1 MTQTPATHRPQRL
14 FAPVTPLLQRMTLGA
29 KFALVT
35 TVLTVPLLA
44 LLGAMVV
51 KQNADLDYTRGELAA
66 TPLANELIDAA
77 DPVRAF
83 RSALKLAASKVDG
96 AETLVEGRR
105 QQLAADLAMIDKAV
119 ASSEAAAHP
128 EFASLWKDTRTQIE
142 QFTRLNGQTDPT
154 LLDAA
159 YNTLAGQLATLT
171 HGVLDRSGVLLEPEA
186 GPYFLQDAA
195 FNRIVPFLDALAMLR
210 DAAIH
215 PVAAGQVDA
224 ADVARI
230 EAISHELST
239 TEEGL
244 KRAMAAYERNGLS
257 APEGWTEAMTAVD
270 GFKAKVRQMAVVGP
284 TRVDP
289 NALFDASNMV
299 QEKIFAFHDAAV
311 TSLNEQLQGRVERIS
326 RERMTMIGLSA
337 AGLLAALYLYS
348 ATVGSIRRSARL
360 LREDAG
366 RIAVGALD
374 QPVHSSGRDEF
385 AQIAQSFEQARHT
398 LTQLIGEM
406 NRMAAEHEAGDIDV
420 KIDAQRYQGD
430 YARMASG
437 INGMVAGH
445 LGTQL
450 QALGVVQA
458 FGEGD
463 FDMPLATFPGKKR
476 FVNEAIEPVRERLRE
491 AAAAAAENL
500 RIRMALDGVPS
511 AVLIADGDGVIRYN
525 NDAGRS
531 LLARIEPD
539 LRSQLPNFEAS
550 RLVGQSYDVFHADPV
565 AQRRLIENLRATE
578 RRQWTVGK
586 VTVALATSPIA
597 DANGR
602 RVGTVFEWT
611 DRTEEVKL
619 EEAVTQVVQGAARG
633 DFANRIDT
641 ASATGFYKTLGDG
654 INTVV
659 STTETNL
666 NVFSDAL
673 TRISDGDLSRTV
685 EGEFEGIF
693 ERLQGDLNQMIAQLV
708 TTIAQV
714 NAASQSLTAAANQ
727 VSSTSQSL
735 SQSASEQAA
744 SIEQTSASL
753 QEMASSVKQNADNAH
768 ITDGM
773 ATQAAREAGDGGSA
787 VARTVEAMKAIATRI
802 SIIDDIAYQ
811 TNLLAL
817 NAAIEAARAG
827 DHGKGFAVVAAEVR
841 KLAERSQVAAQE
853 IGQLAGS
860 SVTMAEKAG
869 SLLSQMVPSINK
881 TSELVQ
887 EIAAASGEQAESV
900 TQINAAMEH
909 VNGSTQQNAS
919 AAEELSAT
927 AEELSAQATQLQELM
942 AFFRLQSDAMAQAG
956 VAPTPVKARRHSP
969 AAVASAPPASAR
981 PRKAASG
988 ATSSMSSN
996 TSSSTSA
1003 RSAGGSSVTW
1013 ADVIDE
1019 AAFTRF

>member
-1 MTQTPATHRPQRL
+1 MIQTPAHAHRAPRL
-14 FAPVTPLLQRMTLGA
+14 FAPVNPLLQRMTLGA
-29 KFALVT
+29 KFALVA
-35 TVLTVPLLA
+35 TVLTVPLLG
-44 LLGAMVV
+44 LLGHLVL
-51 KQNADLDYTRGELAA
+51 KQNADLSYTEGELQG
-66 TPLANELIDAA
+66 TPVANELIDIY
-77 DPVRAF
+77 DPVRAYK
-83 RSALKLAASKVDG
+83 SALTLAQAHVKGSDELVAKQHRQLTDDLAAV
-96 AETLVEGRR
+96 
-105 QQLAADLAMIDKAV
+105 DKALASSTV
-119 ASSEAAAHP
+119 ASDP
-128 EFASLWKDTRTQIE
+128 EFTGPWKEARVQIE
-142 QFTRLNGQTDPT
+142 QFLRMTPQTD
-154 LLDAA
+154 
-159 YNTLAGQLATLT
+159 LATLDATYLALTERLAHIT
-171 HGVLDRSGVLLEPEA
+171 HGVLDRSGVLLEPDA
-186 GPYFLQDAA
+186 GPYFLQDIT
-195 FNRIVPFLDALAMLR
+195 FNRIVPFMDAISMLR
-210 DAAIH
+210 DTAVNATVEGQMSAEE
-215 PVAAGQVDA
+215 VATLRAVMHEVDA
-224 ADVARI
+224 TDIAVRRDI
-230 EAISHELST
+230 
-239 TEEGL
+239 
-244 KRAMAAYERNGLS
+244 AAYERSGQT
-257 APEGWTEAMTAVD
+257 APKGWKEAAEAID
-270 GFKAKVRQMAVVGP
+270 QFKAEIRAMLAVGP
-284 TRVDP
+284 TRVTP
-289 NALFDASNMV
+289 EALFTTSVAM
-299 QEKIFAFHDAAV
+299 QEKIFAFHDSAV
-311 TSLNEQLQGRVERIS
+311 DALNAQLTERIRRIS
-326 RERMTMIGLSA
+326 QERATIIGLA
-337 AGLLAALYLYS
+337 GVGLLAALYLYT

-360 LREDAG
+360 LQDDAG
-366 RIAVGALD
+366 RIAAGQLD
-374 QPVHSSGRDEF
+374 QAVHSAGKDEF
-385 AQIAQSFEQARHT
+385 AQIALSFEQARGT
-398 LTQLIGEM
+398 LTRLIGEM
-406 NRMAAEHEAGDIDV
+406 NTMAAEHDRGAIDV
-420 KIDAQRYQGD
+420 TIDAGHYSGD
-430 YARMASG
+430 YASMADG
-437 INGMVAGH
+437 INAMVASH
-445 LGTQL
+445 LDMSR

-458 FGEGD
+458 FGHGD
-463 FDMPLATFPGKKR
+463 FDQPLAQMPGKKR

-491 AAAAAAENL
+491 AATAAAENL

-511 AVLIADGDGVIRYN
+511 AVLIADGEGVIRYH
-525 NDAGRS
+525 NDAGRA
-531 LLARIEPD
+531 LLARIEPE
-539 LRSQLPNFEAS
+539 LRTQLPNFEAA
-550 RLVGQSYDVFHADPV
+550 RLIGSSYDVFHADPV
-565 AQRRLIENLRATE
+565 AQRRTVESLRGTE
-578 RRQWTVGK
+578 RRQWKAGK

-597 DANGR
+597 DAQGQ

-619 EEAVTQVVQGAARG
+619 EESVTQVVQGAARG
-633 DFANRIDT
+633 DFGNRIDT
-641 ASATGFYKTLGDG
+641 AGATGFYRTLGDG

-666 NVFSDAL
+666 NVFSEAL

-685 EGEFEGIF
+685 DGEFEGIF

-735 SQSASEQAA
+735 SQAASEQAA
-744 SIEQTSASL
+744 SIEETSASL

-768 ITDGM
+768 MTDGM

-956 VAPTPVKARRHSP
+956 VSPAPVKARRHHP
-969 AAVASAPPASAR
+969 APVASAPAASAR
-981 PRKAASG
+981 PRKAGSANLARPAAS
-988 ATSSMSSN
+988 SP
-996 TSSSTSA
+996 
-1003 RSAGGSSVTW
+1003 AGGSSVTW

-1019 AAFTRF
+1019 ASFTRF

>member
-1 MTQTPATHRPQRL
+1 MPQPPATLRPQRL
-14 FAPVTPLLQRMTLGA
+14 FAPVNPLLQRMTLGA
-29 KFALVT
+29 KFALVA
-35 TVLTVPLLA
+35 TVLAVPLLG
-44 LLGAMVV
+44 LLSAIVV

-77 DPVRAF
+77 DPIRAY
-83 RSALKLAASKVDG
+83 RSALNLAANKVEG
-96 AETLVEGRR
+96 AESLVDGRR
-105 QQLAADLAMIDKAV
+105 QQLLADLAMIDKAV
-119 ASSEAAAHP
+119 ATSDAAAHP
-128 EFASLWKDTRTQIE
+128 EFASGWKETRTKIE
-142 QFTRLNGQTDPT
+142 QFTRLNGQTDAT
-154 LLDAA
+154 LLNAA
-159 YNTLAGQLATLT
+159 YTDLASQLAALT

-195 FNRIVPFLDALAMLR
+195 FNRIVPFLDALALLR
-210 DAAIH
+210 DAAVN
-215 PVAAGQVDA
+215 PVAEGQVHAD
-224 ADVARI
+224 DVARI
-230 EAISHELST
+230 EATAHELAT
-239 TEEGL
+239 AEDGL
-244 KRAMAAYERNGLS
+244 KRSMAAYERNGLP
-257 APEGWTEAMTAVD
+257 APKGWTEAMAAVD
-270 GFKAKVRQMAVVGP
+270 GFKAKVQQLAVVGP
-284 TRVDP
+284 TRMDP
-289 NALFDASNMV
+289 NALFDASNAV
-299 QEKIFAFHDAAV
+299 QDKVFEFHDAAV
-311 TSLNEQLQGRVERIS
+311 ASLNEQLQGRVDRIT

-348 ATVGSIRRSARL
+348 ATVGSIRRSARQL
-360 LREDAG
+360 QDDAG
-366 RIAVGALD
+366 RIAVGQLD
-374 QPVHSSGRDEF
+374 QPVQRVGRDEF
-385 AQIAQSFEQARHT
+385 AQIAGSFEQARHT

-406 NRMAAEHEAGDIDV
+406 NRMAHEHEAGDIDV

-430 YARMASG
+430 YARMADG
-437 INGMVAGH
+437 INEMVLGH
-445 LGTQL
+445 IRIKTK
-450 QALGVVQA
+450 ALDVVKA
-458 FGEGD
+458 FGHGD
-463 FDMPLATFPGKKR
+463 FDMPLEKFPGKKR
-476 FVNEAIEPVRERLRE
+476 FVNDAIEPVRERLRE

-511 AVLIADGDGVIRYN
+511 AVLIADADGVIRYGN
-525 NDAGRS
+525 QSVTS
-531 LLARIEPD
+531 LLGRIESDIRTRVPSFTA
-539 LRSQLPNFEAS
+539 SQV
-550 RLVGQSYDVFHADPV
+550 VGQTFDVFHANPTH
-565 AQRRLIENLRATE
+565 QRRMIEGLKSTHRSQMKFGE
-578 RRQWTVGK
+578 RTI
-586 VTVALATSPIA
+586 ALAASPIA
-597 DANGR
+597 DDKGN
-602 RVGTVFEWT
+602 RVGTVLEWL

-619 EEAVTQVVQGAARG
+619 EESVTQVVQGAARG
-633 DFANRIDT
+633 DFGNRIDT
-641 ASATGFYKTLGDG
+641 SGATGFFKTLGDG

-659 STTETNL
+659 GTTESNL

-673 TRISDGDLSRTV
+673 TRISDGDLSQTV
-685 EGEFEGIF
+685 DGQFEGIF
-693 ERLQGDLNQMIAQLV
+693 ERLQGDMNQMIAQLV

-744 SIEQTSASL
+744 SIEETSASL

-768 ITDGM
+768 MTDGM
-773 ATQAAREAGDGGSA
+773 ATQAAREAGDGGTA

-956 VAPTPVKARRHSP
+956 VAPTPVKPRRHAP
-969 AAVASAPPASAR
+969 AAASAPATGSK
-981 PRKAASG
+981 PRKAAP
-988 ATSSMSSN
+988 APAR
-996 TSSSTSA
+996 SSTSGMG
-1003 RSAGGSSVTW
+1003 GGSAVTW